1 MSAITGNNAKPVG
14 SIFAQMNA
22 KMEASGSSDPIE
34 DKALSNFLARSA
46 ENAKS
51 VNGSNNGTGL
61 KRRGDEVGLSSREDV
76 ECEPASSAVMD
87 GIVTDTGAGSASI
100 FGRPEGAAEVRA
112 SLDRRGRSIFSNQVE
127 GNQQSGPLATRVL
140 NRKAGAGGKLEGNQT
155 SEAASNNTSSNP
167 FAALGSLG

>member
-1 MSAITGNNAKPVG
+1 MQPTFIL
-14 SIFAQMNA
+14 
-22 KMEASGSSDPIE
+22 
-34 DKALSNFLARSA
+34 LSTTTSA

-127 GNQQSGPLATRVL
+127 GNQQSGPLGDDVKGGEAGVLGVANLDAQNDALPHSILNFRVL
-140 NRKAGAGGKLEGNQT
+140 K
-155 SEAASNNTSSNP
+155 
-167 FAALGSLG
+167 